1 MDSFEAA
8 SGYAESLTG
17 DSAKTGDVVS
27 QTGVW
32 ETGLTRVARIDFDVS
47 AESLTGDSAETGR
60 RLYKYRAHSARRF
73 LPKQSYIEHLLSVKK
88 GR

>member
-32 ETGLTRVARIDFDVS
+32 ETGLKSIS
-47 AESLTGDSAETGR
+47 
-60 RLYKYRAHSARRF
+60 
-73 LPKQSYIEHLLSVKK
+73 I
-88 GR
+88 